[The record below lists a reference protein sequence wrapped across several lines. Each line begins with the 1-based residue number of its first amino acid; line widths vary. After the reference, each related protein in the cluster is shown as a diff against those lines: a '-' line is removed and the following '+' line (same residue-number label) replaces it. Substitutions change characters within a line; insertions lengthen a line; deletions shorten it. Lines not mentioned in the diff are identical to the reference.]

1 MIASKLIIEVR
12 KFKGPIYMEVQNFND
27 CFWVQVVKTDLLA
40 MIKGNFDMD
49 FETGF
54 ILDEKHGAGYFGKD
68 YDSND

>member
-12 KFKGPIYMEVQNFND
+12 KFKGPIYMEAQNFND

-40 MIKGNFDMD
+40 MIKGNFDTD

-54 ILDEKHGAGYFGKD
+54 VLDDMGYFGKD
-68 YDSND
+68 YSCAN